1 MEGNR
6 AVTTSLIIIIVAP
19 EQPKERSQK
28 VLLNACDN
36 IKKVTNIF
44 SRNFLYKKKFKTNHT
59 IFVFILYKE
68 KRNSY

>member
-6 AVTTSLIIIIVAP
+6 AVTTSLIIIIVAS

-44 SRNFLYKKKFKTNHT
+44 SLGEL
-59 IFVFILYKE
+59 FI
-68 KRNSY
+68 